1 MERVAFLLEKTGER
15 IPCLLN
21 PDSLVIRRLA
31 GVRTRRSST
40 GPLTGAGLKDDP
52 LIYTGGGTTEINL
65 DLLFDV
71 SIAGSSITTADVRDL
86 TSPLWDLAEGSAEQ
100 DGLTQPPMV
109 RFVWGKAW
117 NIPGVVVAVAE
128 RLEDF
133 GADGVPGRSWL
144 RMRLL
149 RVSEPTL
156 PGPDAPTLGSAIPEV
171 PEDMDIPPDQVLVH
185 EVTGGVAGASEEVP
199 PEEEEQ
205 DETGPPARLDTVAQQ
220 YCGYPWW
227 KPIAQLNNIDD
238 PLNIAPGT
246 LLRIPQD
253 WLAKGTS

>member
-1 MERVAFLLEKTGER
+1 MMERVAFLLETGER

-21 PDSLVIRRLA
+21 PDSVVIRRLA
-31 GVRTRRSST
+31 GVRSRRSST

-52 LIYTGGGTTEINL
+52 LIYTGGGTTEVNL

-71 SIAGSSITTADVRDL
+71 SIAGSSITTEDVRDL
-86 TSPLWDLAEGSAEQ
+86 TSPLWALAEGSAQ
-100 DGLTQPPMV
+100 DSGSIQPPLV

-128 RLEDF
+128 RLENF
-133 GADGVPGRSWL
+133 SADGIPGRSWL

-156 PGPDAPTLGSAIPEV
+156 PGPDAPTLGPAIPEV
-171 PEDMDIPPDQVLVH
+171 PEDKEIPPDQLLVH
-185 EVTGGVAGASEEVP
+185 EVTGGAPQTSEEP
-199 PEEEEQ
+199 QEEGEQ
-205 DETGPPARLDTVAQQ
+205 DEAGPPARLDTVAAQ

-227 KPIAQLNNIDD
+227 KPIAQLNNIAD
-238 PLNIAPGT
+238 PLNVAPGT
-246 LLRIPQD
+246 LLSIPQD
-253 WLAKGTS
+253 WLAKGSS

>member
-1 MERVAFLLEKTGER
+1 MERVAFLVEKTGER

-21 PDSLVIRRLA
+21 PESVVIRRLA

-71 SIAGSSITTADVRDL
+71 SIAGSSITTGDVRDL
-86 TSPLWDLAEGSAEQ
+86 TSPLWQLAEGSAEEN
-100 DGLTQPPMV
+100 GLIQPPLV

-133 GADGVPGRSWL
+133 SAEGIPGRSWL

-149 RVSEPTL
+149 RASEETL
-156 PGPDAPTLGSAIPEV
+156 SGPDAPTLGPAIPEV
-171 PEDMDIPPDQVLVH
+171 PEGTEIPPDQLLVH
-185 EVTGGVAGASEEVP
+185 EVTGGVAAETEEP
-199 PEEEEQ
+199 QEDSEQ
-205 DETGPPARLDTVAQQ
+205 DEGGPPARLDTVAHQ

-238 PLNIAPGT
+238 PLKIAPGT

>member
-1 MERVAFLLEKTGER
+1 
-15 IPCLLN
+15 LN
-21 PDSLVIRRLA
+21 PESVVIRRLA
-31 GVRTRRSST
+31 GVHSRRSST
-40 GPLTGAGLKDDP
+40 GPLTGAGSKDDP

-71 SIAGSSITTADVRDL
+71 SIAGSSIATEDVRDL
-86 TSPLWDLAEGSAEQ
+86 TSPLWELAEGAAQEN
-100 DGLTQPPMV
+100 GLTQPPVV

-128 RLEDF
+128 RLENF
-133 GADGVPGRSWL
+133 SADGVPGRSWL

-156 PGPDAPTLGSAIPEV
+156 SGPEAPTLGLAIPEV
-171 PEDMDIPPDQVLVH
+171 PEGMEIPPDQLLVH
-185 EVTGGVAGASEEVP
+185 EVTGGVAGE

-205 DETGPPARLDTVAQQ
+205 DEAGPPARLDTIAHQ

-227 KPIAQLNNIDD
+227 KPIAQLNNIGD

>member
-21 PDSLVIRRLA
+21 PESVVMRRLA

-71 SIAGSSITTADVRDL
+71 SIAGSSIATADVRDL
-86 TSPLWDLAEGSAEQ
+86 TSPLWQLAEGSAQEN
-100 DGLTQPPMV
+100 GLTQPPLV

-117 NIPGVVVAVAE
+117 NILGVVVAVAE
-128 RLEDF
+128 RLEAF

-144 RMRLL
+144 RMRFL

-156 PGPDAPTLGSAIPEV
+156 PGPDAPTLGPAIPEV
-171 PEDMDIPPDQVLVH
+171 PKNMEIPPGQVVVH
-185 EVTGGVAGASEEVP
+185 EVTGGAAGKSQGEAQGEE
-199 PEEEEQ
+199 
-205 DETGPPARLDTVAQQ
+205 DDGPPARLDTIAHE

-227 KPIAQLNNIDD
+227 KPVAQLNNIDD
-238 PLNIAPGT
+238 PSNVDPGT

-253 WLAKGTS
+253 WLAKGTA

>member
-1 MERVAFLLEKTGER
+1 MERVAFLLEETGER

-21 PDSLVIRRLA
+21 PESVVIRRLA
-31 GVRTRRSST
+31 GVRARRSST

-71 SIAGSSITTADVRDL
+71 SIAGSSITTGDVRDL
-86 TSPLWDLAEGSAEQ
+86 TSPLWELAEGSAEEN
-100 DGLTQPPMV
+100 GLIHPPLV

-128 RLEDF
+128 RLEEF
-133 GADGVPGRSWL
+133 SAEGIPGRSWL

-156 PGPDAPTLGSAIPEV
+156 PGPEGPTLGPAIPEV
-171 PEDMDIPPDQVLVH
+171 PEDMEIPPDQLLVH
-185 EVTGGVAGASEEVP
+185 EVTGGVAGE
-199 PEEEEQ
+199 PEEPGEDQEQ
-205 DETGPPARLDTVAQQ
+205 DEAGPPARLDTVAHQ

-227 KPIAQLNNIDD
+227 KPIAQLNNIDN
-238 PLNIAPGT
+238 PLSISPGT

>member
-21 PDSLVIRRLA
+21 PDSVVIRRLA
-31 GVRTRRSST
+31 GVRTRRSNT

-71 SIAGSSITTADVRDL
+71 SIAGSSIATEDVRDL
-86 TSPLWDLAEGSAEQ
+86 TSPLWALAEGSAQEN
-100 DGLTQPPMV
+100 GLTQPPLV

-117 NIPGVVVAVAE
+117 NIPGVVTAVAE
-128 RLEDF
+128 RLESF
-133 GADGVPGRSWL
+133 SSEGIPGRSWL

-156 PGPDAPTLGSAIPEV
+156 PGPEAPTLGPAIPEV
-171 PEDMDIPPDQVLVH
+171 PEVTEIPPDQLVVH
-185 EVTGGVAGASEEVP
+185 EVTGGVAGGSEER
-199 PEEEEQ
+199 EQ
-205 DETGPPARLDTVAQQ
+205 EAEPDEAGPPARLDTIAQQ

-227 KPIAQLNNIDD
+227 KPSAQLNNIAD

-246 LLRIPQD
+246 LLSIPQD
-253 WLAKGTS
+253 WLAKGSS